1 MGLATLYNYAPT
13 APVQITR
20 ENYNAVGGGD
30 NIVGNIRRAFKSD
43 TDFEIWDAAVLG
55 TQLVDGVDYELRDLD
70 NVLTNDAGYDV
81 YSAYK
86 ILNVAYQACNLYI
99 TYKIVMSYND
109 AATANAI
116 IATANTIIPNTI
128 LTEQGD
134 IIYASAP
141 STPAALHHGA
151 AAGYL
156 LQSGGHAAN
165 PSWVAPPI
173 TLTDADIT
181 INSTL
186 AKNTRNFINATTR
199 LTLTLPA
206 AMAKSDIIEI
216 IDIGG
221 YGYKIKP
228 GASQTLKYFNIVTV
242 TGEVTNSFVQSKT
255 GYSSVKLVCETANTK
270 WQATEIRDVYAGK
283 GYYMGGDTG
292 AVTAVIED
300 MDFVTLM
307 STPIAATLD
316 NAKTNLTGV
325 SSNVKGFALAGY
337 TVAYVKTVEDMNFA
351 TETSAAIAG
360 VLSQNVGSGAGVN
373 SNTKGY
379 QMGGWT
385 GAVTAVIEVINFGTE
400 ATSTLGAV
408 VIDVARYGSAGVSS
422 PTKGYCMGGYAAADY
437 STKIDDLVFSVE
449 TSTELAS
456 VLDTKKSGVSG
467 LSGTYKGYCL
477 GGDTGAVTAVIEN
490 MDFATDGSAA
500 IVAVIS
506 AAKQGARGVSGI
518 VSGFNIG
525 GSVSGTVIDMFNFNF
540 ETCYTITAVLNT
552 AKTSG
557 CGVSGCI

>member
-13 APVQITR
+13 APTQITR

-116 IATANTIIPNTI
+116 IPNTI

-141 STPAALHHGA
+141 STPAALHHGN
-151 AAGYL
+151 AGDL

-165 PSWVAPPI
+165 PSWVAPPM
-173 TLTDADIT
+173 LTDSDIT

-186 AKNTRNFINATTR
+186 AKNTRNYINATTR

-228 GASQTLKYFNIVTV
+228 GASQTLKYFHIVTV

-283 GYYMGGDTG
+283 GYCIGGREG
-292 AVTAVIED
+292 VHTAVIED
-300 MDFVTLM
+300 MDFVYES
-307 STPIAATLD
+307 STVISATL
-316 NAKTNLTGV
+316 NTGRDGSAGTLSNTKGYAMGGTTGAV
-325 SSNVKGFALAGY
+325 SALID
-337 TVAYVKTVEDMNFA
+337 DMDFA
-351 TETSAAIAG
+351 TETSAQIAASLNAARWTPAG
-360 VLSQNVGSGAGVN
+360 ISSNV
-373 SNTKGY
+373 KGY
-379 QMGGWT
+379 AMGGNT
-385 GAVTAVIEVINFGTE
+385 
-400 ATSTLGAV
+400 
-408 VIDVARYGSAGVSS
+408 
-422 PTKGYCMGGYAAADY
+422 AAA
-437 STKIDDLVFSVE
+437 SALIDD
-449 TSTELAS
+449 
-456 VLDTKKSGVSG
+456 
-467 LSGTYKGYCL
+467 
-477 GGDTGAVTAVIEN
+477 
-490 MDFATDGSAA
+490 MDFATETSAQIA
-500 IVAVIS
+500 AVI
-506 AAKQGARGVSGI
+506 
-518 VSGFNIG
+518 
-525 GSVSGTVIDMFNFNF
+525 T
-540 ETCYTITAVLNT
+540 TPLLLP
-552 AKTSG
+552 
-557 CGVSGCI
+557 CGVSGKLKGWRMGGFNGAAAVKTIDGFTFSTEACALIIAELDNALAWSGSVGASGPSKAYKMGGFTGAANVAVIEDLDYTAETSSTITATLNSIRRSPCVVSGIIKGYAIGGMEGAEVTTIEDIDFRHESSSAITATLNTAGSLGCGVQGCI

>member
-1 MGLATLYNYAPT
+1 MPKTILYNYAPT
-13 APVQITR
+13 APTQITR

-109 AATANAI
+109 AATAN
-116 IATANTIIPNTI
+116 TIIPNTI

-173 TLTDADIT
+173 TLLDADIT

-283 GYYMGGDTG
+283 GYAMGGNTG
-292 AVTAVIED
+292 AVSALIDDMNFATEASSQIVANLDTARQGC
-300 MDFVTLM
+300 
-307 STPIAATLD
+307 A
-316 NAKTNLTGV
+316 GV
-325 SSNVKGFALAGY
+325 SGNSKGFCMGGWTGAASALID
-337 TVAYVKTVEDMNFA
+337 DMNFA
-351 TETSAAIAG
+351 TETS
-360 VLSQNVGSGAGVN
+360 SQIVANLD
-373 SNTKGY
+373 
-379 QMGGWT
+379 
-385 GAVTAVIEVINFGTE
+385 TAREGC
-400 ATSTLGAV
+400 
-408 VIDVARYGSAGVSS
+408 AGVSGNS
-422 PTKGYCMGGYAAADY
+422 KGFCMGGNTGAASAL
-437 STKIDDLVFSVE
+437 IDDMNFATE
-449 TSTELAS
+449 TSSQIVASLNTARYYPCGVSSNVKGYAMGGNTGAASALIDDMNFATETSSQIVAS
-456 VLDTKKSGVSG
+456 LDTAREGCAGVSG
-467 LSGTYKGYCL
+467 NSKGFCM
-477 GGDTGAVTAVIEN
+477 GGLALAASTLIDDMN
-490 MDFATDGSAA
+490 FATETSSQ
-500 IVAVIS
+500 IVAS
-506 AAKQGARGVSGI
+506 LDTAREWFPGVSGI
-518 VSGFNIG
+518 VNGYVMGGFTG
-525 GSVSGTVIDMFNFNF
+525 ATSKLIDDMNFNT
-540 ETCYTITAVLNT
+540 ETSSLIAASLDTARYS
-552 AKTSG
+552 A